1 MKTSSLIT
9 LFALLFLSGCS
20 VKESAIKPY
29 NYSLEPM
36 VKLERFSTPNN
47 DVLKVA
53 RVDTTS
59 GLNSRAILYKKE
71 GAIVNANETIA
82 AVGASGGQSR
92 DGLYFE
98 IRQGK
103 TPQNP
108 ARWCR

>member
-1 MKTSSLIT
+1 
-9 LFALLFLSGCS
+9 
-20 VKESAIKPY
+20 
-29 NYSLEPM
+29 M
-36 VKLERFSTPNN
+36 VQYPVSYTH
-47 DVLKVA
+47 
-53 RVDTTS
+53 
-59 GLNSRAILYKKE
+59 LNRAVYKKE

-92 DGLYFE
+92 DGLYFA